1 MTTLAAGDILFVD
14 TNVFLTAT
22 DASRPRHR
30 DAMRLFDEAYAQG
43 VHLAVSGQIFR
54 EYLVVATRP
63 SEANGLGL
71 NVGDAIANVNEFLRL
86 THSYDETEEVARRL
100 RHLAVT
106 YSLHGKVLHDAN
118 VVATMTANGISVL
131 VTQNLGD
138 FVRFDEIQAVA
149 LEDVSLG
156 GGVHA

>member
-1 MTTLAAGDILFVD
+1 MTPTAGDVLFVD
-14 TNVFLTAT
+14 TNVLLTAT

-30 DAMRLFDEAYAQG
+30 DAVRLFNEAHAQG

-86 THSYDETEEVARRL
+86 THSCDETEEVARRL
-100 RHLAVT
+100 RQLAVT

-118 VVATMTANGISVL
+118 IVATMTANGISVL
-131 VTQNLGD
+131 VTQNLDD
-138 FVRFDEIQAVA
+138 FTRFDEIGAVA
-149 LEDVSLG
+149 LEEVSLG
-156 GGVHA
+156 GGARA